1 MTSPPPK
8 KAEFTKF
15 LLKNQESQTLEH
27 WIDDDVLSKQVI
39 QAYSICFMGFQE
51 FVAVLHSSV
60 LNKQLYCSKISL
72 SRYSVVS
79 VRGRQIVSLC
89 GLLVDRSLGAV

>member
-27 WIDDDVLSKQVI
+27 WIGDDLSKQLI
-39 QAYSICFMGFQE
+39 QAYSICSMGFPE

-60 LNKQLYCSKISL
+60 LNNQLYCSKISL

>member
-1 MTSPPPK
+1 MMFYPRKSFRLTASVPR
-8 KAEFTKF
+8 
-15 LLKNQESQTLEH
+15 
-27 WIDDDVLSKQVI
+27 D
-39 QAYSICFMGFQE
+39 FQ